1 MARLIAVIGESG
13 SGKTTGMRTLDPA
26 STFYIDVDGKGLSW
40 KGWKAQY
47 HGALGKGEALPNY
60 IKARDIQIIRASLEK
75 LANDAKYAHVKTIV
89 IDTLNTAM
97 VDKEVKGMREKGYDK
112 WIDLA
117 SYVWDLIEAAGNLRD
132 DLTIIFCFHAET
144 VRDDLGYSFTHI
156 KTNGRKLEKL
166 VLESL
171 FTTVLLARVNDSGEY
186 VYCSKSPNSTA
197 KAPMDALPDEVPNDM
212 KAVLEA
218 LEEY

>member
-40 KGWKAQY
+40 KGWKSQY

-75 LANDAKYAHVKTIV
+75 LSNDAKYAHVKTIV

-97 VDKEVKGMREKGYDK
+97 VDKEVKGMREKG
-112 WIDLA
+112 
-117 SYVWDLIEAAGNLRD
+117 
-132 DLTIIFCFHAET
+132 
-144 VRDDLGYSFTHI
+144 
-156 KTNGRKLEKL
+156 
-166 VLESL
+166 
-171 FTTVLLARVNDSGEY
+171 
-186 VYCSKSPNSTA
+186 
-197 KAPMDALPDEVPNDM
+197 
-212 KAVLEA
+212 
-218 LEEY
+218 

>member
-13 SGKTTGMRTLDPA
+13 SGKTTGMRTLDPKT
-26 STFYIDVDGKGLSW
+26 TFYIDIDGKGLSW
-40 KGWKAQY
+40 RGWKEQY
-47 HGALGKGEALPNY
+47 HGPLGKGSPMPNY
-60 IKARDIQIIRASLEK
+60 CKIRDISIIRASVEK
-75 LANDAKYAHVKTIV
+75 IANDERYSGVKTIV

-132 DLTIIFCFHAET
+132 DLTVIFTFHSET

-171 FTTVLLARVNDSGEY
+171 FTTVLLARVNDAGEY
-186 VYCSKSPNSTA
+186 VFCSRAANTTA
-197 KAPMDALPDEVPNDM
+197 KAPMGALEDEVPNDM
-212 KAVLEA
+212 KAVLDA
-218 LEEY
+218 LKDY